1 MRPIRPIA
9 ALAGVVLLVAAC
21 GSSGASPSGLSGEP
35 ASAAASQAATAPAT
49 SSASSAPS
57 ASASSPAS
65 MAPTDGASAAP
76 STAGGGMPANIPYGK
91 NVCDILPDATIN
103 STLGIHVKSHGWD
116 GHVCSWYS
124 TSPAGGATIGWVKP
138 GDPML
143 AGAVSGCLAPSTPVD
158 GIGLDACGMLQTG
171 LPAPL
176 PPSSVLMVV
185 DLGSQGGMTV
195 HVSGKDVTID
205 QAVVLGNDVLNGG

>member
-9 ALAGVVLLVAAC
+9 TLAGVVLLVAAC
-21 GSSGASPSGLSGEP
+21 GSSGSSPSGLSGEP
-35 ASAAASQAATAPAT
+35 ASVPASQAATAPAA
-49 SSASSAPS
+49 SAASGAP
-57 ASASSPAS
+57 ATSASSPAS
-65 MAPTDGASAAP
+65 MPPASGTSTAP
-76 STAGGGMPANIPYGK
+76 STAGSSMPANVPYGK
-91 NVCDILPDATIN
+91 NVCDIVPDATIN

-124 TSPAGGATIGWVKP
+124 TSPAGGATIGWIKP

-143 AGAVSGCLAPSTPVD
+143 LGAGSGCQAPTTPVS
-158 GIGLDACGMLQTG
+158 GIGLDACALLQTG

-176 PPSSVLMVV
+176 PPSSVLMTI

-195 HVSGKDVTID
+195 HLSGKDVTTD
-205 QAVVLGNDVLNGG
+205 QAVELGNDVLNGG